1 MSVNFNMDKRIIK
14 SKQKIKEKYLELLF
28 KKDPSKIQVNEL
40 CALAHVNRSTFYE
53 RYGYLDAL
61 VDEIIEEQLINVS
74 FDKYDEKEEV
84 TSIEQ
89 IEKEQIKQYIQK
101 FYANKILVKFCLA
114 ENKEI
119 YVGKIIQ
126 KQIAIGVKELNKIS
140 YYQALFQT
148 VGALTVLIDFLTNKK
163 SQSIDDVV
171 NVVYEHALVMLKE
184 EFQ

>member
-84 TSIEQ
+84 SSIEQ

-148 VGALTVLIDFLTNKK
+148 VGA
-163 SQSIDDVV
+163 QPC
-171 NVVYEHALVMLKE
+171 VVYCR
-184 EFQ
+184 Q